1 MYENKFI
8 ITKFYEESEFDVLD
22 NICNSGIWEEEVIAI
37 DDNNILCKE
46 KKLNSNLNLDDLFL
60 QKLNDNFTFYSY
72 TIPYSNTKIKLS
84 KMEVGDFKNIHNE
97 SIMYGDYATTI
108 FLNEPSEYEGGELSL
123 FIENRD
129 INFKLNKG
137 FSITYKTGTLTK
149 INPITEGN
157 RLTVSFYTK
166 SMFKDDDI
174 RNIYSKLLFLNTK
187 FESKVMINSFEES
200 FEDPNFLINEIKDY
214 LIYTHSIVQN

>member
-1 MYENKFI
+1 
-8 ITKFYEESEFDVLD
+8 
-22 NICNSGIWEEEVIAI
+22 
-37 DDNNILCKE
+37 
-46 KKLNSNLNLDDLFL
+46 
-60 QKLNDNFTFYSY
+60 
-72 TIPYSNTKIKLS
+72 
-84 KMEVGDFKNIHNE
+84 MEVGDFKNIHNE

-129 INFKLNKG
+129 ISFKLNKG

-149 INPITEGN
+149 INPIPEGN

-214 LIYTHSIVQN
+214 LIYTHSIA

>member
-22 NICNSGIWEEEVIAI
+22 NICNSGIWEDEIIAI

-129 INFKLNKG
+129 IIFKLNKG

-214 LIYTHSIVQN
+214 LIYTHSIAQN